1 MQYNFGI
8 FTSFIPAMCRDTS
21 QGLKFCVMTF
31 TFARHLW
38 VLLLLGPKML
48 QLSPHS
54 ASSTMSF
61 VTGQVGVKH
70 FYALDMIRYH
80 WWCLLWKDNRKRSG
94 VVKKTSKNYWLQVCV
109 DFHLSLPGYSR
120 LVKIQVFPVSHTCSI
135 LVFQPLFLAL
145 NAKSVKK
152 GDSF

>member
-48 QLSPHS
+48 QLSPDS
-54 ASSTMSF
+54 ASSTNELCYWPRWCKTLLCF
-61 VTGQVGVKH
+61 GHDQVSLVMP
-70 FYALDMIRYH
+70 FMY
-80 WWCLLWKDNRKRSG
+80 KDNRKRSG

-120 LVKIQVFPVSHTCSI
+120 LIKIQVFPVSHTCSI
-135 LVFQPLFLAL
+135 LVFQLF
-145 NAKSVKK
+145 
-152 GDSF
+152 FWH